1 MGPVSLGGSEERR
14 VVHIQ
19 GGSSL
24 GEPSLDRRRTSFSVG
39 ENMATRVW
47 QQGSENGRWGAE
59 PCPAHPA

>member
-24 GEPSLDRRRTSFSVG
+24 GEPSLDRRRASFSVE

-47 QQGSENGRWGAE
+47 QQDSESCRLGAE
-59 PCPAHPA
+59 PCPAQPV